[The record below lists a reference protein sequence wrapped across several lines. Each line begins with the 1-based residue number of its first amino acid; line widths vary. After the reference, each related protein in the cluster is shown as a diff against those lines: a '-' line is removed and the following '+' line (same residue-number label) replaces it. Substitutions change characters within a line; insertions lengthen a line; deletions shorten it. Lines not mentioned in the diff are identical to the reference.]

1 VAITHVNTQFGTPN
15 SSSSPGITSTSVVTK
30 PTGLAVGD
38 VMVAIINANKAG
50 ITAPSVRWTR
60 LSTNDAGT
68 NLYRME
74 VWYCVATSSETGAA
88 SFTWSNGDANA
99 PMWAAIAAYRGVN
112 QSSPINVSGVN
123 TGTTAN
129 PQSTPALTSTTTG
142 FILRARTIRT
152 SSGTGVSFSSPMPS
166 ERFDKGNNS
175 TVGYWGALY
184 DDNAEV
190 AAGTVLAEDITR
202 ASGTQTDTFTTTIV
216 LATANSSIA
225 GGKAAAT
232 ADANDA
238 TVGIGQSV
246 NAGRAQAT
254 AAAKQPSALAG
265 KVVNSVGVA
274 QATAAVPDTAR
285 FAQATRA
292 AVTAAVNAPNLFFG
306 TPSYRLKT
314 VESDTY
320 PVVGLTGIPQRRIT
334 VEQE

>member
-15 SSSSPGITSTSVVTK
+15 SSSSPGTTSTSVVTK

-38 VMVAIINANKAG
+38 VMVAIVNANKAG

-60 LSTNDAGT
+60 LSTNDAGS

-74 VWYCVATSSETGAA
+74 VWYCVSTASETGA
-88 SFTWSNGDANA
+88 SNFTWTNGDANA
-99 PMWAAIAAYRGVN
+99 PMWCAIAAYRGVN

-129 PQSTPALTSTTTG
+129 PQATPSLTSTATG

-166 ERFDKGNNS
+166 ERFDKGNNA

-202 ASGTQTDTFTTTIV
+202 ASGTQTDTFTTTVV
-216 LATANSSIA
+216 LATANSSVSA
-225 GGKAAAT
+225 GVAATT
-232 ADANDA
+232 ADAKDA

-246 NAGRAQAT
+246 NAGRAATT
-254 AAAKQPSALAG
+254 AAALQPSALAG
-265 KVVNSVGVA
+265 KVVNTVGVA
-274 QATAAVPDTAR
+274 ATTAAVRDVARTA
-285 FAQATRA
+285 APTRA
-292 AVTAAVNAPNLFFG
+292 AAVAAVGQVNLFFG